1 MTCHTN
7 NKTADGRFLWCDG
20 SVAVHIPVL
29 HSTTATMVNID
40 LKTFPDTVQ
49 LMSVEV
55 HISKMVVK
63 TGQ

>member
-40 LKTFPDTVQ
+40 LKTIPDTVQ
-49 LMSVEV
+49 LLAMEWY
-55 HISKMVVK
+55 
-63 TGQ
+63 T

>member
-7 NKTADGRFLWCDG
+7 NKTADGRFLLCGG

-40 LKTFPDTVQ
+40 LKTIPDTVQ
-49 LMSVEV
+49 LLAMEWY
-55 HISKMVVK
+55 I
-63 TGQ
+63 